1 MVMQMP
7 ARMPSGPSPSM
18 GAGMPNKM
26 DQLRMGA
33 ERTLPS
39 MPPPPRPQ
47 MPAGRGAPAPGGGIA
62 ALMGRPSAP
71 APSPMGRGAP
81 SAPPRMGN
89 APMGGGMRGGEEGGG
104 PQEQDLVVGIA
115 LTANEI
121 AGGSP
126 RRAIAMLDQAK
137 QILMQ
142 NMGGEE
148 QAPEGG
154 DRLAELLG

>member
-1 MVMQMP
+1 MVMQQRP
-7 ARMPSGPSPSM
+7 ARMPTGPSPAM

-33 ERTLPS
+33 ERSLPS
-39 MPPPPRPQ
+39 MPPPSR
-47 MPAGRGAPAPGGGIA
+47 MPAGRGPTPPGGGIS

-71 APSPMGRGAP
+71 TPPPMGRGAP
-81 SAPPRMGN
+81 SAPRVMGN
-89 APMGGGMRGGEEGGG
+89 APMGGGMMGGGEEGGA

-137 QILMQ
+137 EILMQ
-142 NMGGEE
+142 NMGEE
-148 QAPEGG
+148 AAPEGG

>member
-1 MVMQMP
+1 MVMQQRP
-7 ARMPSGPSPSM
+7 ARMPTGPSPAM

-33 ERTLPS
+33 ERSLPS
-39 MPPPPRPQ
+39 MPPPSR
-47 MPAGRGAPAPGGGIA
+47 MPAGRGPTPPGGGIS

-71 APSPMGRGAP
+71 TPPP
-81 SAPPRMGN
+81 SAPPAMGN
-89 APMGGGMRGGEEGGG
+89 SPMGGRMMGGGEEGGA

-121 AGGSP
+121 AGGST

-137 QILMQ
+137 EILMQ
-142 NMGGEE
+142 NMGEE
-148 QAPEGG
+148 AASEGG